1 MKRKLC
7 EIGIILLFY
16 LVQVSLGRVIRIGG
30 IMPNF
35 MIILPVLFGYLK
47 GRKEGIFVGF
57 CAGILYDL
65 FFSDL
70 LGFSALIFVII
81 GYISGMFYNNYEENS
96 FVVPL
101 IITAISTF
109 SYEFLIY
116 IGNFLLQGRLIT
128 PFFVARIIL
137 PEMVYTVLL
146 VLALYKPVQILNRH
160 LDSKKRKVKDSDETY
175 S

>member
-16 LVQVSLGRVIRIGG
+16 LLQVSLGRVIRIGG

-109 SYEFLIY
+109 SYEFL
-116 IGNFLLQGRLIT
+116 T
-128 PFFVARIIL
+128 S
-137 PEMVYTVLL
+137 EKW
-146 VLALYKPVQILNRH
+146 LALDP
-160 LDSKKRKVKDSDETY
+160 RKLSVTVFAGDENAPRDEEAANY
-175 S
+175 WKENGMPEDKIA